1 METLHFCDG
10 KCQGRKSPVKKME
23 GIRLYDFRW
32 KDDRNDLFRGPN
44 DAGGRARG
52 TERLSDVDSRT
63 VAQGAEPRPAKA
75 VAPPGAPGAL
85 LVLTCTGPHASVSG
99 IFLP

>member
-1 METLHFCDG
+1 MTLDG
-10 KCQGRKSPVKKME
+10 KMIETICSEVLMM
-23 GIRLYDFRW
+23 
-32 KDDRNDLFRGPN
+32 RG
-44 DAGGRARG
+44 GGGARG

>member
-1 METLHFCDG
+1 MTLDG
-10 KCQGRKSPVKKME
+10 KMTETICSEVLMM
-23 GIRLYDFRW
+23 
-32 KDDRNDLFRGPN
+32 RG
-44 DAGGRARG
+44 GGARG